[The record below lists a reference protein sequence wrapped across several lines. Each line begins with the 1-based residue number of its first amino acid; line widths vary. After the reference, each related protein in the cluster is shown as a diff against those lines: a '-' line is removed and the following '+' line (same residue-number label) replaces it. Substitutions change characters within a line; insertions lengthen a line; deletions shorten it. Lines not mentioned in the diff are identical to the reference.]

1 MPKKLSTPMIVGIV
15 VVVALLVLYFCY
27 WHKSSSQKRSP
38 SQAPRQLPPLPPVPQ
53 RENFTALAAGAID
66 NIGSLLDDSYELL
79 PGADNDVPAVHYADL
94 VDQGDLPKEMQ
105 PKNEVENFKPM
116 ERLERIQG
124 KGLMPRVS
132 TAVTPYAVDVADP
145 AIHMFM
151 VNAPK
156 AQSALKSRYKDY
168 SLSSFIRGDIPIQY
182 FPDVPLIS
190 KTEQGVDDLRLD
202 GLFTPHFN
210 ALYQQYTGK
219 AFKNLPVHVAG
230 AGQAA
235 GYGGASSGVIMD
247 GF

>member
-1 MPKKLSTPMIVGIV
+1 MSGKEVSTPVIVGIV
-15 VVVALLVLYFCY
+15 VVVALFVLYFCY
-27 WHKSSSQKRSP
+27 FRKDDAPRRRAPAQQPSQSSSSG
-38 SQAPRQLPPLPPVPQ
+38 PVV
-53 RENFTALAAGAID
+53 ENFTALAAGAID
-66 NIGSLLDDSYELL
+66 NVGSLLDDSYELL
-79 PGADNDVPAVHYADL
+79 PGADNDVPATHYADL
-94 VDQGDLPKEMQ
+94 VDQGDLPREMQ

-124 KGLMPRVS
+124 RGLMPRVS
-132 TAVTPYAVDVADP
+132 TSVTPYAVDVADP

-219 AFKNLPVHVAG
+219 AFKNLPVHIAG
-230 AGQAA
+230 GGQAA

>member
-1 MPKKLSTPMIVGIV
+1 MPGKLSTPVIVGIV
-15 VVVALLVLYFCY
+15 VVIALLVWYFCY
-27 WHKSSSQKRSP
+27 WSKAPSQKRSP
-38 SQAPRQLPPLPPVPQ
+38 SSAPPSQSAPPQ
-53 RENFTALAAGAID
+53 REHFTALAAGAID
-66 NIGSLLDDSYELL
+66 NVGSLLDDSYELI
-79 PGADNDVPAVHYADL
+79 PGADNDVPATHYADL
-94 VDQGDLPKEMQ
+94 VDQGDLPREMQ

>member
-1 MPKKLSTPMIVGIV
+1 MSGKVSTPVVVGIV

-27 WHKSSSQKRSP
+27 FRKSNGSPKRG
-38 SQAPRQLPPLPPVPQ
+38 PRQQPQATDSSAQPVV
-53 RENFTALAAGAID
+53 ENFTALAAGAID
-66 NIGSLLDDSYELL
+66 NVGSLLDDSYELL
-79 PGADNDVPAVHYADL
+79 PGADNDVPATHYADL

-124 KGLMPRVS
+124 RGLMPRIS

-156 AQSALKSRYKDY
+156 AQSSLKSRYKDY

-219 AFKNLPVHVAG
+219 AFKNLPVHIAG

>member
-1 MPKKLSTPMIVGIV
+1 MIVGIV

-27 WHKSSSQKRSP
+27 WHKPASQKR
-38 SQAPRQLPPLPPVPQ
+38 APLRAPLPSPPPPQ

-66 NIGSLLDDSYELL
+66 NVGSLLDDSYELL

-105 PKNEVENFKPM
+105 PKNDVENFKPM